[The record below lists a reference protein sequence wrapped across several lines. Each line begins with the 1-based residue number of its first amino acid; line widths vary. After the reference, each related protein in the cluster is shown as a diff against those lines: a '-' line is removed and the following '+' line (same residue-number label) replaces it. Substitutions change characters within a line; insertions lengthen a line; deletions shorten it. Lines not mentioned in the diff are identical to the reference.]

1 MILPLQ
7 LMEKFYEKLGFY
19 SCTVSNFEQYT
30 LANFMKNGSFEK
42 HINRLRTYYQNKR
55 EVIVDAFC
63 NSRLGKY
70 IEIEGDEAGVH
81 FLMHIDSK
89 YSEEEFV
96 RLARAKGINM
106 MPLSGYY
113 IENDENGNGKNA
125 ENYRNTYVM
134 NYSSVDINVID
145 EVVETLYE
153 LIKP

>member
-1 MILPLQ
+1 
-7 LMEKFYEKLGFY
+7 
-19 SCTVSNFEQYT
+19 
-30 LANFMKNGSFEK
+30 
-42 HINRLRTYYQNKR
+42 
-55 EVIVDAFC
+55 
-63 NSRLGKY
+63 
-70 IEIEGDEAGVH
+70 
-81 FLMHIDSK
+81 MHIDSK

-145 EVVETLYE
+145 EVVEALYE